1 MEQTGQRPP
10 GGAFMQKST
19 RNENLRRYHARY
31 PRMTHADL
39 ARVFKI
45 SRVRVTQI
53 LNNQMSLEEVSPNE
67 TH

>member
-1 MEQTGQRPP
+1 
-10 GGAFMQKST
+10 MQKST
-19 RNENLRRYHARY
+19 RNENLRRYHKRY